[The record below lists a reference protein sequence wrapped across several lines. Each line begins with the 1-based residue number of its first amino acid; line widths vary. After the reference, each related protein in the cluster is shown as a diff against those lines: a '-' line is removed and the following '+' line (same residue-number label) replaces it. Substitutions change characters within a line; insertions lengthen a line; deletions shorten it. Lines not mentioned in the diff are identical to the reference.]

1 MIRATLRLSA
11 STSPR
16 TTLRRLERT
25 LPPMFTS
32 LRTPAYPKLFTLKG
46 LEETLLNLGV
56 LIDLATAGL
65 LIGLLENAVEIES
78 IAVATA

>member
-1 MIRATLRLSA
+1 
-11 STSPR
+11 
-16 TTLRRLERT
+16 
-25 LPPMFTS
+25 MFTS
-32 LRTPAYPKLFTLKG
+32 LRTPAYPKPFTLKG